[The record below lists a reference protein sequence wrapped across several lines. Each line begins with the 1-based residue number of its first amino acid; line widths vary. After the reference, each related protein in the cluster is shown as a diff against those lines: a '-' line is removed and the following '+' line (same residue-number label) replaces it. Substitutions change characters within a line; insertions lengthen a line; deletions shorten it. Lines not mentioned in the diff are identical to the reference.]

1 MFDYISSYICLLFQK
16 RILWEGK
23 LSTVCYARL
32 IFSCG
37 EIIIENIHSWV
48 SKLLPLDVKEKNSIL
63 FYLID
68 PLQIQAS
75 YKKCHMGIHVQYY
88 KECLHLFLNMVLRCF
103 SSTYLLIYIRRTKE
117 ETEVSHILFDYRTSY
132 SYIRYIFLLLVKIR
146 NTNFST
152 NVLQWFGW
160 SNLTCYDP
168 RLELINSSFVMLGC

>member
-1 MFDYISSYICLLFQK
+1 MLIVPKKDSL
-16 RILWEGK
+16 EGK

-75 YKKCHMGIHVQYY
+75 YKKCHMGIHEQYY
-88 KECLHLFLNMVLRCF
+88 KECLHLFLYMVLRCF
-103 SSTYLLIYIRRTKE
+103 SSTYLLIYIRRTKGG
-117 ETEVSHILFDYRTSY
+117 
-132 SYIRYIFLLLVKIR
+132 
-146 NTNFST
+146 N
-152 NVLQWFGW
+152 
-160 SNLTCYDP
+160 
-168 RLELINSSFVMLGC
+168 